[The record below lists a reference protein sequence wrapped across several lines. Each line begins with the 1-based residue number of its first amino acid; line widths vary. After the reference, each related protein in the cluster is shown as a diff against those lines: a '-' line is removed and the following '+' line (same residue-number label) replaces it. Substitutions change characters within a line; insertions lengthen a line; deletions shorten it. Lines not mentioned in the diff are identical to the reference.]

1 MNMYG
6 TNLYKYLTV
15 YSLFIKDKVYIIN
28 MAEGTAKRQN
38 NGTLFLPL
46 WIWDWIKVAEGEE
59 VQFKDDTG
67 KHGRFISIWKK
78 GE

>member
-1 MNMYG
+1 
-6 TNLYKYLTV
+6 
-15 YSLFIKDKVYIIN
+15 

-38 NGTLFLPL
+38 NGTIFLPL

-59 VQFKDDTG
+59 IQFKDDTG

-78 GE
+78 EN